1 MASEEKKQSFEE
13 KLNRLNQIVAKI
25 EGEVLSLEE
34 TMALYAEGKELI
46 ASLDTELK
54 AAEEKVKQA
63 QQQ

>member
-1 MASEEKKQSFEE
+1 MASEEKKLSFEE

-54 AAEEKVKQA
+54 AAEEKVNLT

>member
-54 AAEEKVKQA
+54 AAEEKVKQT